1 MARLFAGIDTERDTQ
16 VTRIGH
22 RKLATF
28 IQTNFQRVTI
38 DATPEKFTISIGRG
52 RYENAAGASGV
63 IAEVKDGYI
72 FIPAELQDRIIFK
85 SGV

>member
-1 MARLFAGIDTERDTQ
+1 MAKLFAGIDTERDTQ

-22 RKLATF
+22 RRLSAF
-28 IQTNFQRVTI
+28 VQTNFQRVTI

-63 IAEVKDGYI
+63 VAEIKDGFIY
-72 FIPAELQDRIIFK
+72 IPAELQDRIIFK
-85 SGV
+85 SGA

>member
-1 MARLFAGIDTERDTQ
+1 MANLFAGIDTERNTQ

-22 RKLATF
+22 KNLSAF
-28 IQTNFQRVTI
+28 VQTNFQRVTV

-52 RYENAAGASGV
+52 RYENVAGASGV

-72 FIPAELQDRIIFK
+72 YIPAGLQDKIIFK
-85 SGV
+85 SGA

>member
-1 MARLFAGIDTERDTQ
+1 MANLFAGIDTERETQ

-22 RKLATF
+22 RRLSTF
-28 IQTNFQRVTI
+28 VQTNFQRVTV

-63 IAEVKDGYI
+63 IAEVKDGFIY
-72 FIPAELQDRIIFK
+72 IPAGLQERIIFK
-85 SGV
+85 SVV